1 MVINSPSANITK
13 RRNQASEK
21 RKNRI
26 KRENKMKE
34 YQVKDIMVPIEEYAT
49 VSQDATLY
57 DAVIA
62 LEKAQLEFDRN
73 HYTHRAI
80 LILDDH
86 KKLVGK
92 LSQLDVLRAL
102 EPKYGE
108 MQTQSG
114 LARYGFTKN
123 FFQSMMEQYKL
134 WDTPLTNICKKA
146 LEIKVSKVM
155 TTPSDGEIIDEDT
168 PIGQAI
174 HLLVMGQHQSLLVMK
189 KKEITGVLRL
199 VDVFAAIFHTIKEC
213 KL

>member
-1 MVINSPSANITK
+1 MI
-13 RRNQASEK
+13 
-21 RKNRI
+21 
-26 KRENKMKE
+26 E
-34 YQVKDIMVPIEEYAT
+34 YHVKDVMVPIEEYAT
-49 VSQDATLY
+49 VSKDATLY
-57 DAVIA
+57 EAVIA
-62 LEKAQLEFDRN
+62 LEKAQLDFDRN
-73 HYTHRAI
+73 RYAHRAI

-123 FFQSMMEQYKL
+123 FFKSMMEQYKL
-134 WDTPLTNICKKA
+134 WDTPLTQICKKA
-146 LEIKVSKVM
+146 MDIKVSTIM

-168 PIGQAI
+168 TLDQAI
-174 HLLVMGQHQSLLVMK
+174 HFLVMGQHQSLLVLK
-189 KKEITGVLRL
+189 NNEITGILRL
-199 VDVFAAIFHTIKEC
+199 VDVFAAIFHTMKKC